1 MCAHQMVTITHP
13 KQKQPPSNTTPTR
26 CDSLLNKKGK
36 CYINITATEGSQPRI
51 LQYVP
56 VLANSG
62 VADNGGLRK
71 LGMHRRR
78 STRVRPLARSGGRHL
93 RSKGWIGSQQRGCA
107 QARGAGEKV
116 RRPRAAVE
124 IGECMWDRGPKRS
137 SKADRLLP
145 RLSGYME
152 SPPL

>member
-13 KQKQPPSNTTPTR
+13 KQKQPPANTTPTR

-62 VADNGGLRK
+62 VADNGGLRYGS
-71 LGMHRRR
+71 LECVGRAAHASGRLRAAAVDTCGAR
-78 STRVRPLARSGGRHL
+78 VGLDHSTAERVRSSARGGGEGPPSTRGSRNRGMYVGSGTEAE
-93 RSKGWIGSQQRGCA
+93 Q
-107 QARGAGEKV
+107 
-116 RRPRAAVE
+116 
-124 IGECMWDRGPKRS
+124 
-137 SKADRLLP
+137 
-145 RLSGYME
+145 
-152 SPPL
+152 